1 MAGGSAVAL
10 GKTFRRCSCRGENG
24 KELGKACPK
33 LKNTRHGTWCY
44 RIELPAG
51 AAGGRRP
58 RRRSGFAD
66 KDSAQ
71 AELDQ
76 IRDLLTL
83 PDEDDQAALT
93 RVGDVIAVAIAAKK
107 PIPPVD
113 QIRQLLRARVET
125 LEYPTV
131 EQWLLS
137 WLPTKKRVKRN
148 TYRSYESQIR
158 LYLVPYL
165 GSIRLDKLRV
175 AHVADMFDAIVEHN
189 AEILAARAS
198 KDLKRREAVK
208 YQRPVGGSSMQ
219 RIRETLRAALNGAI
233 REELLTFNAAKW
245 VEMPPADRPKPLV
258 WTDERVEYWRRTGK
272 LPSPVMVWTP
282 AQTGAFLDHAI
293 HDRLYPLFHLVA
305 HRGLR
310 RGEACGQ
317 RWIDTHLDAGSMDVF
332 NQLVQYG
339 WETGMDTP
347 KTDDSAASVA
357 LDGDTVLILRAHR
370 KRQDA
375 EREAAGIKWV
385 ESGLVFTQEDGKPLH
400 PADVTE
406 HFKYLARQAGLPP
419 IRLHDLRHGAATI
432 ALAAGVEMKVVQ
444 HMLRHASITTTSDL
458 YTNVLPELA
467 RTAAEAMAKMIPRA
481 KINVLGLSSGTHQ
494 PDVDSRNDQENAV
507 ETTKPQ
513 VSDNAN
519 LGSCSTPPGTRTPNP
534 LVKSQLLC
542 QLS

>member
-1 MAGGSAVAL
+1 MAGASAVAL
-10 GKTFRRCSCRGENG
+10 GKTYRRCSCRGENG

-33 LKNTRHGTWCY
+33 LKNTRHGIWSY
-44 RIELPAG
+44 RIELPASVDG
-51 AAGGRRP
+51 ERRP
-58 RRRSGFAD
+58 RRRSGFSD
-66 KDSAQ
+66 RDSAQ

-76 IRDLLTL
+76 IRDLLML
-83 PDEDDQAALT
+83 PDKDDAAAIT
-93 RVGDVIAVAIAAKK
+93 RVGDVIAAAIAAKK
-107 PIPPVD
+107 PIPEVAT
-113 QIRQLLRARVET
+113 IRQLLRARVEI

-131 EQWLLS
+131 EQWLLT

-158 LYLVPYL
+158 LYLIPYL

-175 AHVADMFDAIVEHN
+175 GHVADMFDAIVEHN

-198 KDLKRREAVK
+198 KDMKRREAVR
-208 YQRPVGGSSMQ
+208 YQRPVGASSMQ
-219 RIRETLRAALNGAI
+219 RIRETLRGAINGAI

-258 WTDERVEYWRRTGK
+258 WTDERVAYWRRTGK
-272 LPSPVMVWTP
+272 VPGRVMVWTP

-317 RWIDTHLDAGSMDVF
+317 RWIDTHLDAGAMDVF

-339 WETGMDTP
+339 WETGQDTP
-347 KTDDSAASVA
+347 KTDDSAAAVA
-357 LDGDTVLILRAHR
+357 LDADTVLILRAHR
-370 KRQDA
+370 KRQDD

-385 ESGLVFTQEDGKPLH
+385 ETGLVFTEEDGTALH
-400 PADVTE
+400 PADVTD
-406 HFKYLARQAGLPP
+406 HFKFLARQAGLPP

-467 RTAAEAMAKMIPRA
+467 HSAAEATARMIPRS
-481 KINVLGLSSGTHQ
+481 KINVLGHASGTQQ
-494 PDVDSRNDQENAV
+494 PKMDSRNDQETVA
-507 ETTKPQ
+507 ETTEPQ
-513 VSDNAN
+513 VNMGAD
-519 LGSCSTPPGTRTPNP
+519 LGSESTPPGTRTPNP